1 MDITSQMEAFAVE
14 LRSHKLPLRVK
25 FNPLPTGVAFLHVGL
40 GRRSFVTAYYPKETG
55 IGVDEVLEDEGF
67 EMGYRH
73 WFEEFEPAKEKF
85 LSLLN
90 EAIDSA
96 PGAS

>member
-1 MDITSQMEAFAVE
+1 MDIVHRMQEFAAE
-14 LRSHKLPLRVK
+14 LTTWSTPLRVDYS
-25 FNPLPTGVAFLHVGL
+25 PAPSGLTYLHVNHG
-40 GRRSFVTAYYPKETG
+40 GRCFVMAYYPKENG

-96 PGAS
+96 PGAG